1 MDSYMLIV
9 CGSHQE
15 RSAKIG
21 ETVSFFPTLVNCA
34 GNGKVYDGT
43 IRWELKRNAE
53 QLISNGEIAQRKPDI
68 IKRHLKHSATESP

>member
-15 RSAKIG
+15 RSAKTG

-53 QLISNGEIAQRKPDI
+53 QLISNGEIP
-68 IKRHLKHSATESP
+68 SAS